1 MNLILDSK
9 PQQQLGYGWN
19 SELNVKIIANSPK
32 GTEKTRPLSNTDVK
46 ERSQT
51 EQLLPEGAE
60 VMS

>member
-1 MNLILDSK
+1 MNSK
-9 PQQQLGYGWN
+9 PQKQLGYIWN
-19 SELNVKIIANSPK
+19 SELNIKTIAKAPK
-32 GTEKTRPLSNTDVK
+32 GTEKTRPMSNTDVK

>member
-1 MNLILDSK
+1 MDSK
-9 PQQQLGYGWN
+9 PRKQLGYSWN
-19 SELNVKIIANSPK
+19 SELNIKTIANAPK

-51 EQLLPEGAE
+51 EQLLPEGTE